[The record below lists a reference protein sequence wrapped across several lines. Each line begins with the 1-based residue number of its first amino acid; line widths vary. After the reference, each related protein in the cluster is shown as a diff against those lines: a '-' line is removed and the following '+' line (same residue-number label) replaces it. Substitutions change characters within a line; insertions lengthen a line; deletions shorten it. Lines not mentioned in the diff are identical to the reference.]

1 MTYICSYTGK
11 ECEGEPW
18 MTLSILRWDNLP
30 GPVTFSSYLSYIYS
44 MHKIPKYHY
53 EFVENKE
60 DFNYLFPIIDKQDQS
75 KVYPMLTETEINEL
89 SDEQYQRYKE
99 SINTDLWDM
108 YNEEQINELYDM
120 EYISDLSTS
129 DEDECDDY

>member
-1 MTYICSYTGK
+1 
-11 ECEGEPW
+11 
-18 MTLSILRWDNLP
+18 
-30 GPVTFSSYLSYIYS
+30 

-53 EFVENKE
+53 ELVENKE

-99 SINTDLWDM
+99 SINIDLWDT

>member
-18 MTLSILRWDNLP
+18 MTLSISRWDNLP

-44 MHKIPKYHY
+44 MDKIPKYHH

-60 DFNYLFPIIDKQDQS
+60 DFDYLFPIIHKQDES
-75 KVYPMLTETEINEL
+75 NGYPMLTETEINEL
-89 SDEQYQRYKE
+89 SNEQYQRYKE
-99 SINTDLWDM
+99 SINIDLWDT
-108 YNEEQINELYDM
+108 YNEEESNELYELDDSSDVSTGEE
-120 EYISDLSTS
+120 EY
-129 DEDECDDY
+129 DDY